1 MADELNTN
9 IFIQLK
15 NAAGQSIFPKI
26 DLLNTTGSLLPQS
39 KVEGLVDALGSKL
52 ATADFNN
59 TIANYSTTQQV
70 TDAIATAIAGVNSFE
85 YEVVSELPA
94 VGDAKEHTIY
104 LVSRNAGVKGEEDV
118 YDEYLLLNGKFELI
132 GNTELDLS
140 NYYTKGEVDDKIAA
154 AKAIIDAYTVNG
166 KAISESP
173 VLSGADIA
181 LTGYTAIEGGVG
193 IAATDSINAAFKK
206 IDDNFKTLSGDST
219 ESMGA
224 IAGRVTTIENAL
236 GTDLLGAGAVP
247 AALALKANA
256 ADVYTKS
263 EIDALL
269 GEEGVDGRFDA
280 LEGRVATLEGEM
292 DDVQEALDTKANSS
306 DVDAIIGENGS
317 LTQEVALK
325 ANSADVY
332 TKEVADETFVKAEA
346 LVVYYEVIE
355 VIEG

>member
-1 MADELNTN
+1 MADEVNNN

-15 NAAGQSIFPKI
+15 NAAGQHIFPKI

-39 KVEGLVDALGSKL
+39 KVDGLVDALGSKL
-52 ATADFNN
+52 ATADFNS

-70 TDAIATAIAGVNSFE
+70 TDAIAAAIAGVNSFE

-94 VGDAKEHTIY
+94 AADAKEHTIY
-104 LVSRNAGVKGEEDV
+104 LVSRSAGVKGEDV

-140 NYYTKGEVDDKIAA
+140 NYDTKGEVDGKIAA

-181 LTGYTAIEGGVG
+181 LTGYVAIEGGVG
-193 IAATDSINAAFKK
+193 IAATDTINAAFKK
-206 IDDNFKTLSGDST
+206 IDEDFKTLAGNSS
-219 ESMGA
+219 ESVGA
-224 IAGRVTTIENAL
+224 VAGRVTTIENAL
-236 GTDLLGAGAVP
+236 GTDLLVAGSVP

-280 LEGRVATLEGEM
+280 LEDRVDTLEGEM

-325 ANSADVY
+325 ANAADVY
-332 TKEVADETFVKAEA
+332 TKEVADTTFVKAEA

-355 VIEG
+355 G

>member
-1 MADELNTN
+1 MADEVNNN

-52 ATADFNN
+52 ATADFNS

-70 TDAIATAIAGVNSFE
+70 TDAIAAAIAGVNSFE

-94 VGDAKEHTIY
+94 VADAKEHTIY
-104 LVSRNAGVKGEEDV
+104 LVSRNAGVKGEDV

-140 NYYTKGEVDDKIAA
+140 NYDTKGEVDGKIAA

-193 IAATDSINAAFKK
+193 IAATDSINAAFEK
-206 IDDNFKTLSGDST
+206 IDKEFKDLAGDST

-269 GEEGVDGRFDA
+269 GEEGVDGRFDS
-280 LEGRVATLEGEM
+280 LEGRVDTLEGEM
-292 DDVQEALDTKANSS
+292 DDVQEALDTKANSA

-325 ANSADVY
+325 ANAADVY
-332 TKEVADETFVKAEA
+332 TKEVADTTFVKAEA

-355 VIEG
+355 G